1 MNILMMNRY
10 TPVLSDFGFSL
21 INNQTRN
28 FESGTPL
35 FMSPEISRGIYK
47 KAADIYALGIVY
59 F

>member
-1 MNILMMNRY
+1 MNKY